1 MPQVNPQILQWARET
16 AELSLDEAARKIGL
30 ATSRASSREEKLLQL
45 ERGDT
50 EPTQV
55 RLMKMADVYHR
66 PLITFYMAEPPV
78 KDERGGDFRKLPP
91 DFSREQNALLDAL
104 LRDIKA
110 RQEMVRELMEDEDEA
125 LPLEYVGSL
134 SRKNEVQ
141 EVAEAIKE
149 RLDLSLEELRR
160 CRNKEA
166 VFKLLRERAESI
178 GVFVLLMGDLGSHH
192 TDIGTDVFRG
202 FAIADTVAP
211 FIVINDN
218 DSQGAWS
225 FTLLHELAHLW
236 IGEEGVSNSSAWADS
251 QIEKFCNNVAGEILL
266 PDKQL
271 HGVNVNAS
279 MEVKAIAHVI
289 NGVSGTTKLSHTLI
303 AYNLYRVGKI
313 DLRQYQELSREYRR
327 LWSNNKQGQ
336 QRSGGGPNYYVVK
349 RHRIG
354 AAMTNLIG
362 RMLKGGAVTPT
373 KAAKI
378 LGVKAHSVN
387 QLVGGA
393 KG

>member
-1 MPQVNPQILQWARET
+1 MPKVNPQILLWARET

-30 ATSRASSREEKLLQL
+30 TSSKISSREEKLHQL
-45 ERGDT
+45 ELGET
-50 EPTQV
+50 EPTQA
-55 RLMKMADVYHR
+55 RLLKMADVYHR
-66 PLITFYMAEPPV
+66 PLITFYMEEPPI

-104 LRDIKA
+104 LRDVKA

-125 LPLEYVGSL
+125 LPLDYVGSM
-134 SRKNEVQ
+134 SQENEVK
-141 EVAEAIKE
+141 EVANAIKMK
-149 RLDLSLEELRR
+149 LGLSLEDLRG
-160 CRNKEA
+160 CRNKES
-166 VFKLLRERAESI
+166 VFQLLRERAESI

-192 TDIGTDVFRG
+192 TDIETDIFRG
-202 FAIADTVAP
+202 VAFADVVAP
-211 FIVINDN
+211 FVVINDN

-266 PDKQL
+266 PDEQMR
-271 HGVNVNAS
+271 GVNINTT
-279 MEVKAIAHVI
+279 MELKAISHVI
-289 NGVSGTTKLSHTLI
+289 NGIAGTTKLSHTLI

-327 LWSNNKQGQ
+327 LWADNKQRQ
-336 QRSGGGPNYYVVK
+336 YRVEGGPNYYVVK

-354 AAMTNLIG
+354 AAMTSFVG

-373 KAAKI
+373 RAAKI

-387 QLVGGA
+387 QLVGASNG
-393 KG
+393 